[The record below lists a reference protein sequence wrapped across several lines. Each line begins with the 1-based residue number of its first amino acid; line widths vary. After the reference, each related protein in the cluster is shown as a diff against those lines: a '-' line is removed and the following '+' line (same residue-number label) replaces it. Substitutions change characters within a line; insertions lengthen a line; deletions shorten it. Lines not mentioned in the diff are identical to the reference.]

1 MSAVLALL
9 LGLLLAAPIGG
20 ALAAPAAGGEP
31 APQTVSAFARLRPR
45 DGVRVLTGPTTDFA
59 FRIAQ
64 IDVHE
69 GEMVEAGQPLAE
81 LDMKA
86 ERAASLALA
95 SAQVR
100 EAEVRVK
107 FATRELDRRERLAR
121 ASSPAISEERLDQAR
136 DAAETAAAQLE
147 TARRRKAYAR
157 ILLEQATLRAPIAGM
172 VLHILKR
179 EGEGISPDRGLIEL
193 GDVRHMEAVA
203 EVFETNARFVKP
215 GQAAEFRSPALAA
228 PIAGRVLRVLP
239 KVERARLYSTDA
251 AENTEARVID
261 VIIALDDD
269 PAVRR
274 LTGLQGTA
282 VIRVSSG
289 A

>member
-1 MSAVLALL
+1 
-9 LGLLLAAPIGG
+9 
-20 ALAAPAAGGEP
+20 
-31 APQTVSAFARLRPR
+31 
-45 DGVRVLTGPTTDFA
+45 
-59 FRIAQ
+59 
-64 IDVHE
+64 
-69 GEMVEAGQPLAE
+69 
-81 LDMKA
+81 
-86 ERAASLALA
+86 
-95 SAQVR
+95 
-100 EAEVRVK
+100 
-107 FATRELDRRERLAR
+107 
-121 ASSPAISEERLDQAR
+121 
-136 DAAETAAAQLE
+136 
-147 TARRRKAYAR
+147 
-157 ILLEQATLRAPIAGM
+157 M

>member
-1 MSAVLALL
+1 MRAMLPLL
-9 LGLLLAAPIGG
+9 VGLLLAAPTGG
-20 ALAAPAAGGEP
+20 VASAGTPGAAS
-31 APQTVSAFARLRPR
+31 APRTVSAFARLRPR

-59 FRIAQ
+59 FRIGR

-69 GEMVEAGQPLAE
+69 GEMVRAGQPLAE

-100 EAEVRVK
+100 EAEVRLK
-107 FATRELDRRERLAR
+107 FASRELDRRERLAR
-121 ASSPAISEERLDQAR
+121 ASSPAISQERLDQAR
-136 DAAETAAAQLE
+136 DAAESAQAQLE
-147 TARRRKAYAR
+147 TARRRVATAR
-157 ILLEQATLRAPIAGM
+157 ILLDQATLRAPIAGM
-172 VLHILKR
+172 ILHILKR
-179 EGEGISPDRGLIEL
+179 AGEGISPDRGLIEM

-203 EVFETNARFVKP
+203 EVFETDVRFVEP
-215 GQAAEFRSPALAA
+215 GQPAEFRSPALAA
-228 PIAGRVLRVLP
+228 AVEGHVLRILP
-239 KVERARLYSTDA
+239 KVRRARLYSTDA
-251 AENTEARVID
+251 AENTEARVVD

-274 LTGLQGTA
+274 LTGLQGIA
-282 VIRVSSG
+282 IIRVSGG

>member
-121 ASSPAISEERLDQAR
+121 GGAPAPSAGRRGPAR
-136 DAAETAAAQLE
+136 AAAGRP
-147 TARRRKAYAR
+147 TRGSSWSRPPCAR
-157 ILLEQATLRAPIAGM
+157 PS
-172 VLHILKR
+172 R
-179 EGEGISPDRGLIEL
+179 EWS
-193 GDVRHMEAVA
+193 
-203 EVFETNARFVKP
+203 
-215 GQAAEFRSPALAA
+215 
-228 PIAGRVLRVLP
+228 
-239 KVERARLYSTDA
+239 ST
-251 AENTEARVID
+251 
-261 VIIALDDD
+261 
-269 PAVRR
+269 
-274 LTGLQGTA
+274 
-282 VIRVSSG
+282 S
-289 A
+289 